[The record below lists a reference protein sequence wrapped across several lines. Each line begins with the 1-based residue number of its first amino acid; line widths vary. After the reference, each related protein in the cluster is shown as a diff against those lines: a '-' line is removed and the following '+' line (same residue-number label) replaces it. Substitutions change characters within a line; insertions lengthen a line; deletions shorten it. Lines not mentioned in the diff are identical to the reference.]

1 MKFRGKEYNARYIAW
16 FILNILVLIDIVCIL
31 LLICFELPSDIAWA
45 LYIFDLMVCFI
56 LLGEFCINFY
66 LSKPK
71 KVFLKQKS
79 NWIDLIAAIPFDLI
93 LPAIFS
99 SARFLRLIRLL
110 KFLRVIVLFSKFFDS
125 LNIFLKKSNLDRI
138 GLGIILTVLFFTL
151 LMYFFGPSYGLF
163 DDFYFVVVTL
173 TTVGYGDI
181 TPVTFNEKVIA
192 LILIIVGI
200 FIFSMITAAISSY
213 LTDRLISED
222 EKVDKEAIMD
232 SLNSISEELKEIKRE
247 NSKLQEQNEMLGN
260 EILKLNDILKNR
272 K

>member
-1 MKFRGKEYNARYIAW
+1 
-16 FILNILVLIDIVCIL
+16 
-31 LLICFELPSDIAWA
+31 
-45 LYIFDLMVCFI
+45 
-56 LLGEFCINFY
+56 
-66 LSKPK
+66 
-71 KVFLKQKS
+71 
-79 NWIDLIAAIPFDLI
+79 
-93 LPAIFS
+93 
-99 SARFLRLIRLL
+99 
-110 KFLRVIVLFSKFFDS
+110 
-125 LNIFLKKSNLDRI
+125 
-138 GLGIILTVLFFTL
+138 
-151 LMYFFGPSYGLF
+151 MYFFGPSYGLF

-181 TPVTFNEKVIA
+181 TPVTFNEKVIS

-247 NSKLQEQNEMLGN
+247 NSKLQEQNEVLGN